1 MKKKIVVIILLFLII
16 ISLIYL
22 FNSYQKDSSI
32 EKIGDKTEEN
42 NYSSNIIKNV
52 NYSSKDLNGN
62 QYIINAD
69 EGEIDISDPNVIYLK
84 NVKGLIKLTNGN
96 KITISSK
103 YGKYNIDNYDT
114 IFNLEVNVDYLDN
127 NIIGQYLD
135 VSINR
140 NTLIMSKNVI
150 YTNLKNILKAD
161 VIEMNI
167 QTKDTKIFMYDTSK
181 KVNIKSKN

>member
-1 MKKKIVVIILLFLII
+1 MVKKIIALIILSV
-16 ISLIYL
+16 SLILIYFYL
-22 FNSYQKDSSI
+22 DKSI
-32 EKIGDKTEEN
+32 NKTQDTTEKILEDN
-42 NYSSNIIKNV
+42 DVYNSNIIKNV

-69 EGEIDISDPNVIYLK
+69 EGEIDISDPNIIYLK

-114 IFNLEVNVDYLDN
+114 IFNLDVNVDYLDN

-135 VSINR
+135 VSIDR

-150 YTNLKNILKAD
+150 YTNLKNILRAD

>member
-1 MKKKIVVIILLFLII
+1 MVKKIIILII
-16 ISLIYL
+16 LSVSLILIYFYL
-22 FNSYQKDSSI
+22 DRSI
-32 EKIGDKTEEN
+32 NKTQDTTEKILEDN
-42 NYSSNIIKNV
+42 DVYNSNIIKNV

-114 IFNLEVNVDYLDN
+114 IFNLDVNVDYLNN

-135 VSINR
+135 VSIDR

>member
-1 MKKKIVVIILLFLII
+1 ME
-16 ISLIYL
+16 
-22 FNSYQKDSSI
+22 DS
-32 EKIGDKTEEN
+32 DVYN
-42 NYSSNIIKNV
+42 SNIIKNV

-62 QYIINAD
+62 QYVINAD
-69 EGEIDISDPNVIYLK
+69 EGEIDLSDPNVIYLK

-114 IFNLEVNVDYLDN
+114 IFNLDVNVDYLNN

-135 VSINR
+135 VSIDR

-181 KVNIKSKN
+181 KVNIKSKIRMGIIKNLGSNPSNKKISL